1 MFLQLKRESFKEPK
15 RAVHENK
22 NLLLPQSE
30 K

>member
-1 MFLQLKRESFKEPK
+1 MFLQLKRESFKEAN
-15 RAVHENK
+15 RAVYQNK